1 MCRGKRIHLPFP
13 VLKSGL
19 NPVEELAGVF
29 RGGERPGLPS
39 TSSLLD
45 RSKSAEYNERVITD
59 SDYLEC
65 YYPKHAGLWSLSDYP
80 RGGLIVSLETAERHA
95 KNNFLMVEFHVSDK
109 GLVKD

>member
-1 MCRGKRIHLPFP
+1 METIMLTEERNVPRKRIHLPFP

-29 RGGERPGLPS
+29 RGGERSGLPS

-45 RSKSAEYNERVITD
+45 RSKSVEYNERVITD

-80 RGGLIVSLETAERHA
+80 PWRPNCLFRNHRAALKK
-95 KNNFLMVEFHVSDK
+95 KNS
-109 GLVKD
+109 